1 MLSRFRFLIV
11 AALWL
16 LFTRVALD
24 HGALL
29 LPTSLARGLT
39 LEAFLTLAQIVTTAV
54 GLGLCALVLR
64 GVRDPLALH
73 APSAR
78 ALASASLAATPVFL
92 VAMAAGIAI
101 ALPTLLAELRA
112 GGAAVSQKN
121 VGELGRALEK
131 ASLGMTLLWATVAAP
146 LAEELLFRGA
156 VWSAFQRLVAPA
168 PAPVDAA
175 PASSAPASL
184 PPELLDDGWVVK
196 AARRIGAGL
205 RSGGLATLA
214 SAAVFGAMHL
224 GMAGGSGI
232 VRVVSATCLGLA
244 CGMAR
249 HLGGSL
255 AAPLALHIVYNLIS
269 VGHARGWFLS
279 ETFPA
284 KFAIPTLIMLLAALS
299 SVALAVFLAL
309 TRRPAPSAE
318 RGPPS
323 R

>member
-16 LFTRVALD
+16 LLTRVALD

-92 VAMAAGIAI
+92 LAMAAGIAI

-156 VWSAFQRLVAPA
+156 VWSAFQRLFARP
-168 PAPVDAA
+168 PVDAA

-255 AAPLALHIVYNLIS
+255 SAPLALHIVYNLIS